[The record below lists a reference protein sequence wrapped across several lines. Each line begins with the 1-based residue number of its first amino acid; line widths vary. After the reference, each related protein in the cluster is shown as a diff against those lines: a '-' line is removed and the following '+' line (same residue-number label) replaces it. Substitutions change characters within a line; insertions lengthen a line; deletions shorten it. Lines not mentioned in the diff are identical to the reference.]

1 MFCEKCG
8 AQLGAGM
15 KFCTAC
21 GAPVGVSAPE
31 QGAPAPVNDGGTG
44 AVNDLMNSY
53 YRAAQ
58 GTQPSAAPASAPV
71 QQGAPVQGAAFPQGA
86 QFQGYPY
93 GAPMQ
98 NTGIPAQGANPCQ
111 GIPQQPGVMPEVY
124 SAYPQAVK
132 PIKKPGKFRKFLPAA
147 CIAGGVVVLAGT
159 GLIVYN
165 CNKAFFTHSALGD
178 AGYAHEMVIGT
189 LTSGKTGE
197 ILNKSLNAAG
207 NMMSAQSA
215 INRLYYDSGYD
226 TYYNYKDTLAMEY
239 YSQILQSYIGTSGV
253 QMTVSADVQL
263 SSDGKDAI
271 ESLIGS
277 SVDID
282 EILKSVSDLKFTAAE
297 KVENDTIEGAASL
310 TIGSDTI
317 AAVQVRYEKDGT
329 YTVILPGI
337 SDIGIKGELPTL
349 DTDSR
354 TSGTVSSYDFIALE
368 QKIKQKTRPLFENYK
383 YKYTTGSDLVR
394 GVEFDGM
401 KVEITLNVADAY
413 EFYNVVLEVMK
424 NDSGF
429 VRYMSEISGT
439 DTDDFVSGIEYII
452 ENNNSE
458 IEYFNE
464 YYDGGDEYRITAY
477 MNSNNTLAGVGIKM
491 DDVNTVFISNGKDA
505 AFSYKEGDTEYVR
518 FNAEGKSASEGTAK
532 LVINGG
538 YYSSTQTYTVDYKNF
553 GMMTAFG
560 MPCIKGDFEMS
571 LDAGELY
578 DISSDLGRTGGA
590 KLLLSISPNGQGMKI
605 SFGVSSD
612 DYGKVMLNIDYDAAG
627 TVAPKPGNNYK
638 LYDPT
643 DSDMLSEI
651 NSDLMDHIG
660 KLAEKYAIIDSIYT
674 PTVKG
679 YIDSDRVT
687 AANSTAAAIKNN
699 VSTFLTNA
707 DTSGYGMKFGDY
719 NIDSLDITVSGGVWS
734 CTSADSDNY
743 RTGSNIVWG
752 GGARGVTS
760 SDSKDNVYNA
770 ETLLCIELA
779 RLFPDM
785 NNAAI
790 HVVLTGGMCT
800 AVAYTSDQTYLVEGV
815 DMPYIYNGFF
825 NDYFEWNGK
834 TAGITS
840 SGIVVGTS
848 PAVPLRSYY
857 NYY

>member
-15 KFCTAC
+15 KFCTVC
-21 GAPVGVSAPE
+21 GAPVGVSEPE
-31 QGAPAPVNDGGTG
+31 QGAPAPVNNGGTG

-86 QFQGYPY
+86 QPQGYPN
-93 GAPMQ
+93 GAPVQ
-98 NTGIPAQGANPCQ
+98 NTGIPAQGANPYQ
-111 GIPQQPGVMPEVY
+111 GIPQQPGVMPEAY

-226 TYYNYKDTLAMEY
+226 TYYNYKDTLALEY

-263 SSDGKDAI
+263 NSDGKDAI
-271 ESLIGS
+271 ESLVGS

-282 EILKSVSDLKFTAAE
+282 EILKSISDLKFTAAE

-317 AAVQVRYEKDGT
+317 AAAQVRYEKDGT

-349 DTDSR
+349 DMDSR
-354 TSGTVSSYDFIALE
+354 TSGTVSSYNFSALE

-413 EFYNVVLEVMK
+413 ELYNVVLEVMK
-424 NDSGF
+424 NDSSF
-429 VRYMSEISGT
+429 VRYMSQISGT
-439 DTDDFVSGIEYII
+439 DADDFISGIEYII

-458 IEYFNE
+458 IEYYNE

-477 MNSNNTLAGVGIKM
+477 MNNNNTLAGVGIKM
-491 DDVNTVFISNGKDA
+491 DDVNTIFISNGKDA

-532 LVINGG
+532 LVITDR
-538 YYSSTQTYTVDYKNF
+538 YYSNVQTYTVDYKNF

-571 LDAGELY
+571 FDDGELY
-578 DISSDLGRTGGA
+578 DISSDFGRIGGA

-674 PTVKG
+674 PTFKG
-679 YIDSDRVT
+679 YSDSSRV
-687 AANSTAAAIKNN
+687 AEADSTASTIKAATT
-699 VSTFLTNA
+699 TFLTKA
-707 DTSGYGMKFGDY
+707 DTYGATLVGDGTLY
-719 NIDSLDITVSGGVWS
+719 AYVSGGYWTLYSTPGYFRNDAFTWDGGSYKDKDFALFIQDMLPSIDDGTVEIIITNGS
-734 CTSADSDNY
+734 V
-743 RTGSNIVWG
+743 TG
-752 GGARGVTS
+752 
-760 SDSKDNVYNA
+760 
-770 ETLLCIELA
+770 
-779 RLFPDM
+779 
-785 NNAAI
+785 
-790 HVVLTGGMCT
+790 
-800 AVAYTSDQTYLVEGV
+800 VAYVPGTSVYTGTLPNYDSW
-815 DMPYIYNGFF
+815 
-825 NDYFEWNGK
+825 DYYGWFSFGSGD
-834 TAGITS
+834 GITPD
-840 SGIVVGTS
+840 GTVIGTA
-848 PAVPLRSYY
+848 PKLY
-857 NYY
+857 NY

>member
-15 KFCTAC
+15 KFCTVC
-21 GAPVGVSAPE
+21 GAPVGVSEPE
-31 QGAPAPVNDGGTG
+31 QGAPAPVNNGGTG

-86 QFQGYPY
+86 QPQGYPN
-93 GAPMQ
+93 GAPVQ
-98 NTGIPAQGANPCQ
+98 NTGIPAQGANPYQ
-111 GIPQQPGVMPEVY
+111 GIPQQPGVMPEAY

-226 TYYNYKDTLAMEY
+226 TYYNYKDTLALEY

-263 SSDGKDAI
+263 NSDGKDAI
-271 ESLIGS
+271 ESLVGS

-282 EILKSVSDLKFTAAE
+282 EILKSISDLKFTAAE

-317 AAVQVRYEKDGT
+317 AAAQVRYEKDGT

-349 DTDSR
+349 DMDSR
-354 TSGTVSSYDFIALE
+354 TSGTVSSYNFSALE

-413 EFYNVVLEVMK
+413 ELYNVVLEVMK
-424 NDSGF
+424 NDSSF
-429 VRYMSEISGT
+429 VRYMSQISGT
-439 DTDDFVSGIEYII
+439 DADDFISGIEYII
-452 ENNNSE
+452 ENNNS
-458 IEYFNE
+458 
-464 YYDGGDEYRITAY
+464 
-477 MNSNNTLAGVGIKM
+477 
-491 DDVNTVFISNGKDA
+491 
-505 AFSYKEGDTEYVR
+505 
-518 FNAEGKSASEGTAK
+518 
-532 LVINGG
+532 
-538 YYSSTQTYTVDYKNF
+538 
-553 GMMTAFG
+553 
-560 MPCIKGDFEMS
+560 
-571 LDAGELY
+571 
-578 DISSDLGRTGGA
+578 
-590 KLLLSISPNGQGMKI
+590 
-605 SFGVSSD
+605 
-612 DYGKVMLNIDYDAAG
+612 
-627 TVAPKPGNNYK
+627 
-638 LYDPT
+638 
-643 DSDMLSEI
+643 
-651 NSDLMDHIG
+651 
-660 KLAEKYAIIDSIYT
+660 
-674 PTVKG
+674 
-679 YIDSDRVT
+679 
-687 AANSTAAAIKNN
+687 
-699 VSTFLTNA
+699 
-707 DTSGYGMKFGDY
+707 
-719 NIDSLDITVSGGVWS
+719 
-734 CTSADSDNY
+734 
-743 RTGSNIVWG
+743 
-752 GGARGVTS
+752 
-760 SDSKDNVYNA
+760 
-770 ETLLCIELA
+770 
-779 RLFPDM
+779 
-785 NNAAI
+785 
-790 HVVLTGGMCT
+790 
-800 AVAYTSDQTYLVEGV
+800 
-815 DMPYIYNGFF
+815 
-825 NDYFEWNGK
+825 
-834 TAGITS
+834 
-840 SGIVVGTS
+840 
-848 PAVPLRSYY
+848 
-857 NYY
+857 